1 MSTYLHSG
9 VFWSTELHSGLQLY
23 VVCSE
28 LVHSDLCFL
37 FHVGAFMF
45 PVLFVHVGE
54 SGLCVSVGAFSFMFF
69 GSTSCTQG
77 HSGLHCGLYT
87 LVRFYVHVNAFLV
100 GAFRFLI
107 LFVHVA
113 THSCFWFPVVA
124 FGFMFFPPR
133 WYIQLY
139 AFWFHVG
146 AFRFIF

>member
-54 SGLCVSVGAFSFMFF
+54 SDLCVSVGAFSFMSF
-69 GSTSCTQG
+69 GSTSSTQG
-77 HSGLHCGLYT
+77 HSGLHCDLYT

-107 LFVHVA
+107 
-113 THSCFWFPVVA
+113 
-124 FGFMFFPPR
+124 
-133 WYIQLY
+133 
-139 AFWFHVG
+139 
-146 AFRFIF
+146 